1 VFDQQ
6 LVRQSN
12 SGADIQIMI
21 GEEVTTSWR
30 NRCQSRA
37 HGSRCAVPS
46 FFVFPFLLVSA
57 TFFEICYPGS
67 RIVGMP
73 RGQLPGWPVGY
84 STLTGILISLRE
96 LRKAAPRRSDGN
108 PAVSDHRELRAAQE
122 NETARRI
129 RRGFAQQRRY
139 AACLRRHPDHSAKP
153 EASPMLL
160 QLSDDLDQVSASRG
174 S

>member
-1 VFDQQ
+1 MALAARFP
-6 LVRQSN
+6 
-12 SGADIQIMI
+12 A
-21 GEEVTTSWR
+21 
-30 NRCQSRA
+30 
-37 HGSRCAVPS
+37 

-174 S
+174 SLLERMQRYDLSRWHPDPLAAIEEASCRAHDRFR